1 MALAMKT
8 KLLQA
13 SQNLVQNINS
23 TFCITPKILNDY
35 WFSNLK
41 ESKPK
46 VKQKNLQ
53 IIS

>member
-1 MALAMKT
+1 MALATKT
-8 KLLQA
+8 KLFQA
-13 SQNLVQNINS
+13 LQNLMQNINS
-23 TFCITPKILNDY
+23 IFCITPKFLNDY